1 MGGSTH
7 QRRFSSQSDGQL
19 GVGTKPSAL
28 GKGPLPWN
36 PGGEGHPR
44 GLPEGR
50 GKELILEGQTGMQGG
65 EGKRKRGERARQHL
79 GTVVVVQPLGL
90 V

>member
-1 MGGSTH
+1 MSPG
-7 QRRFSSQSDGQL
+7 
-19 GVGTKPSAL
+19 
-28 GKGPLPWN
+28 GKGH
-36 PGGEGHPR
+36 PG

-50 GKELILEGQTGMQGG
+50 EMELTLEGQTGMQGE

-79 GTVVVVQPLGL
+79 GTMVVVQPLSL